1 MFILLAYSITNKIGS
16 AAEIDKSGSSTLPSL
31 HMQDVSSLITP
42 ERLDDTNYIKWSLN
56 EKNKIRV
63 GDSFMELRLL
73 QRIRMQRN
81 MKLGRIRTIW
91 LNLGFLMLR
100 PGKSGHYSFVHLP
113 PRRFGTLSNKP
124 TQTGSFK
131 SFNPEAED
139 SISKSHLVTA
149 EAFVAKIGLT
159 NSTHKSLACT
169 INLVVN
175 LIFIPK

>member
-1 MFILLAYSITNKIGS
+1 MCLHLLL
-16 AAEIDKSGSSTLPSL
+16 D
-31 HMQDVSSLITP
+31 P

-56 EKNKIRV
+56 KKNKIRV

-73 QRIRMQRN
+73 QRIRIQRN
-81 MKLGRIRTIW
+81 MKLGRIITIW
-91 LNLGFLMLR
+91 SNLGFLMLW
-100 PGKSGHYSFVHLP
+100 PAKSGHYSFVHLP

-124 TQTGSFK
+124 TQFVKMHPKGKTGSCK

-159 NSTHKSLACT
+159 NSTHKSLAST